1 MSKDSAKPKKLKKVL
16 LIIAAVCL
24 VLVAA
29 EAYLILHYL
38 NLIHYEKE
46 TEAQTAVVPE
56 EALSNVD
63 AASKHPMILEYE
75 QYLEANKKEDINVDH
90 EFPDDVFNVLLIGLD
105 NRSAGNTDRGRTDSI
120 IVASINRRTKKI
132 VLTSLLRDSY
142 VQIPGI
148 GNDRLNSAY
157 VYGGAQLLFDTIE
170 QNYKIPL
177 SNYALVDFFTF
188 IEAIDAIGGIDLEI
202 TEAETYYIND
212 FIQVEYYELGGD
224 LGIDVAANLLPAGTS
239 GLTHLNGLQAL
250 SYARNRSI
258 GADFGRTERQRKV
271 IVAALEKMRN
281 LDLAQLNDLAEI
293 VLPSITTNMDRGE
306 ILGLLSHAPEY
317 LNYEKNTLRLPTDET
332 MWEAMIN
339 EMSVICANYKANFDY
354 WYAVVYGTA
363 AED

>member
-1 MSKDSAKPKKLKKVL
+1 MSNESAKPKKLKKIL
-16 LIIAAVCL
+16 LVIAAVCL
-24 VLVAA
+24 VLVAV
-29 EAYLILHYL
+29 EAWLILHYL

-46 TEAQTAVVPE
+46 SNVQPAAVPE
-56 EALSNVD
+56 DALPNVD
-63 AASKHPMILEYE
+63 STSKHPMILDYE
-75 QYLEANKKEDINVDH
+75 QYLEENKKEDINVDH

-105 NRSAGNTDRGRTDSI
+105 NRSAGNTDRGRTDSM

-177 SNYALVDFFTF
+177 SNYALVDFFSF
-188 IEAIDAIGGIDLEI
+188 IDAVDAIGGIDLEI
-202 TEAETYYIND
+202 TEAEAYYIND
-212 FIQVEYYELGGD
+212 FINVEYYELAGE
-224 LGIDVAANLLPAGTS
+224 LGIDVAANMLPSGTS

-271 IVAALEKMRN
+271 IVAALEKMKY
-281 LDLAQLNDLAEI
+281 LDLAQLNELAEI
-293 VLPSITTNMDRGE
+293 VLPSITTNMARSD

-317 LNYEKNTLRLPTDET
+317 LNYEKVSLRLPTNET

-339 EMSVICANYKANFDY
+339 
-354 WYAVVYGTA
+354 
-363 AED
+363 

>member
-1 MSKDSAKPKKLKKVL
+1 MSNESAKPKKLKKIL

-29 EAYLILHYL
+29 EAWLILHYL
-38 NLIHYEKE
+38 NLINYEKE
-46 TEAQTAVVPE
+46 SDVQPAIVPE
-56 EALSNVD
+56 EALPNADDVG
-63 AASKHPMILEYE
+63 KHPMILEYE
-75 QYLEANKKEDINVDH
+75 QYLEANKKEDINVDYA
-90 EFPDDVFNVLLIGLD
+90 FPDNVFNVLLIGLD
-105 NRSAGNTDRGRTDSI
+105 NRSAGNVDRGRTDSM
-120 IVASINRRTKKI
+120 IVVSVNRSTKKI
-132 VLTSLLRDSY
+132 VLTSLMRDSY

-177 SNYALVDFFTF
+177 SNYALVDFFSF
-188 IEAIDAIGGIDLEI
+188 IDAVDAIGGIDLEI
-202 TEAETYYIND
+202 TEAEAYYIND
-212 FIQVEYYELGGD
+212 FINVEYYELAGD
-224 LGIDVAANLLPAGTS
+224 LGIDVAANMLPAGTS

-258 GADFGRTERQRKV
+258 GADYGRTERQRKV
-271 IVAALEKMRN
+271 IVAALEKMKYM
-281 LDLAQLNDLAEI
+281 DLSQLNDLAEI
-293 VLPSITTNMDRGE
+293 VLPSITTNMSRSD

-317 LNYEKNTLRLPTDET
+317 LNYDKISLRLPTNET

-354 WYAVVYGTA
+354 WYAEVYGPE
-363 AED
+363 AEN